1 MIDFFKTLM
10 NGTQNDSSTYQNI
23 SPAQAR
29 DMMEGLGKDAYEV
42 IDVRTE
48 EEFSAGHVE
57 GAKNMN
63 LFDPYFSDKVSE
75 LDPSKTY
82 FLICRSGNRS
92 ASACSVMAK
101 QGHQQLYNIAGG
113 MMSW

>member
-10 NGTQNDSSTYQNI
+10 NGTQNDKSTYQNI
-23 SPAQAR
+23 APAQAR
-29 DMMEGLGKDAYEV
+29 EMMKELGKNAYEV

-48 EEFSAGHVE
+48 EEFRAGHVN
-57 GAKNMN
+57 GAKNIN
-63 LFDPYFSDKVSE
+63 LFDPYFSDKIAK
-75 LDPSKTY
+75 LDTAKTY

-92 ASACSVMAK
+92 ASACSIMAK
-101 QGHQQLYNIAGG
+101 SGHQQLYNIAGG